1 MILAL
6 ITFITAILME
16 GIGSYMSVV
25 GWNSILIGD
34 WVVIAL
40 FVVLDLAKI
49 VSISFLYQTW
59 TEIKKTWRAYLVFAV
74 VFLMV
79 LTSAGSFGYLSS
91 SFQQAIQPNKEITL
105 QLQTAQVERTQL
117 QDEKKQLV
125 DSKTKIEDQ
134 IAKLPND
141 SVGGRERLI
150 NKFREETRL
159 INNKVAKIDKRV
171 EELNKTVLESSK
183 DQLKKDTHIGPIVY
197 FANAFDIPLEKVVSI
212 AILSIIF
219 VFDPLAMS
227 LVLAGNF
234 LIARHKK
241 HKGKPAPII
250 DELVNDEPV
259 IHPIKKA
266 VKKEKIKPEVV
277 ETAVIVPPE
286 PVVEPEPT
294 VQPPPEPAPSY
305 PSPGV
310 PNVFVHHAEPAKVT
324 PVVTA
329 EKKTLDLPPQEP
341 DKPVGGDL
349 TVGDGKFTE
358 ILKYAIAIPHSTETD
373 DSDPEAWKRTS
384 FSHFYSS
391 KDSL

>member
-105 QLQTAQVERTQL
+105 QLQTAQSERNL
-117 QDEKKQLV
+117 LLEEKKQLV

-159 INNKVAKIDKRV
+159 INNKVAKLDKRAD
-171 EELNKTVLESSK
+171 ELNKIILDSSK

-197 FANAFDIPLEKVVSI
+197 FANAFDIPIEKVVSV

-234 LIARHKK
+234 LISRHKK

-250 DELVNDEPV
+250 DELVTEEPQ
-259 IHPIKKA
+259 IHPIKRAAKK
-266 VKKEKIKPEVV
+266 VKQKIV
-277 ETAVIVPPE
+277 E
-286 PVVEPEPT
+286 PVVEPKVEPVKEPEPI
-294 VQPPPEPAPSY
+294 VQPEPAPVY

-310 PNVFVHHAEPAKVT
+310 PNVFVHKASPPKVT

-329 EKKTLDLPPQEP
+329 EKKTLDLQPQET
-341 DKPVGGDL
+341 DKQIGGNL
-349 TVGDGKFTE
+349 TVGDGKITE
-358 ILKYAIAIPHSTETD
+358 ILKYAHAIPNSTETD
-373 DSDPEAWKRTS
+373 DSDPEVWKRSS